1 MRMRGISLFDA
12 LTTFQLSASAAI
24 LALAFLV
31 RGVAG
36 FGSGLIAVPL
46 LSLMLPLSL
55 VVPLMVLL
63 DYTASLSHGL
73 GNRGEIH
80 WKEILP
86 LIPFSVTGVVIALVF
101 LTRSDA
107 LLLTKALGVF
117 VILFAL
123 YTLSG
128 FSPKQGAARGWGALA
143 GFSGGVIGTLFGTGG
158 PFYVTYFKARGL
170 DKVAFRATLA
180 VTFLLDGAGRILGFA
195 TSGFFHMEFLVLLAM
210 ALPVMGVFMY
220 IGGHIHTKLTQAQF
234 QRAISV
240 LLLGSGMVLLL
251 K

>member
-1 MRMRGISLFDA
+1 MIDTF
-12 LTTFQLSASAAI
+12 THFQLAASALV

-31 RGVAG
+31 RGIAG

-73 GNRGEIH
+73 SNRGEIR

-86 LIPFSVTGVVIALVF
+86 LIPFSLAGVVFALIF
-101 LTRSDA
+101 ISQSDA
-107 LLLTKALGVF
+107 LLLTRALGVF
-117 VILFAL
+117 VILFTL

-128 FSPKQGAARGWGALA
+128 YSPKAGAARGWGAMA
-143 GFSGGVIGTLFGTGG
+143 GLSGGMIGTLFGTGG

-180 VTFLLDGAGRILGFA
+180 VTFLLDGAGRIVGFA
-195 TSGFFHMEFLVLLAM
+195 SSGFFNLKFFSLVAC
-210 ALPVMGVFMY
+210 ALPIMGVFMY
-220 IGGHIHTKLTQAQF
+220 IGGHIHSKLTHEQF
-234 QRAISV
+234 QRGIS
-240 LLLGSGMVLLL
+240 LLLIVSGMVLVFR
-251 K
+251 